1 MVISIYSM
9 TKQVHFKIGGTW
21 TEIKN
26 VWIKENG
33 VWTEKAVPHVND
45 GGTWKPV
52 MSYFPYATGGNSIY
66 NITVGSDTY
75 RVHEFTSNGSFSVS
89 SGGIME
95 YLVVAGGGGGGGGRG
110 GGGGAGGDGGTA
122 VCGRRTRAAGD
133 PGNANLSVWLGA
145 QQGWCSPIAGCSQA
159 VLHGRNESLN
169 RLHHRDVQNVS
180 GIHCTIY
187 YCS

>member
-1 MVISIYSM
+1 
-9 TKQVHFKIGGTW
+9 VHHHRRLS
-21 TEIKN
+21 
-26 VWIKENG
+26 
-33 VWTEKAVPHVND
+33 ASSSP
-45 GGTWKPV
+45 
-52 MSYFPYATGGNSIY
+52 AAC
-66 NITVGSDTY
+66 
-75 RVHEFTSNGSFSVS
+75 VHHAAA
-89 SGGIME
+89 
-95 YLVVAGGGGGGGGRG
+95 AGGGG

>member
-52 MSYFPYATGGNSIY
+52 MSYFPYATGGNLIY

-75 RVHEFTSNGSFSVS
+75 RVHEFISNGSFSVS

-110 GGGGAGGDGGTA
+110 GGGGAGGFKEDTSEILAGSQSITIGAGG
-122 VCGRRTRAAGD
+122 AG
-133 PGNANLSVWLGA
+133 GA
-145 QQGWCSPIAGCSQA
+145 RSYKNW
-159 VLHGRNESLN
+159 
-169 RLHHRDVQNVS
+169 
-180 GIHCTIY
+180 
-187 YCS
+187 